1 VGTILVQDQALE
13 DLIGRWCAD
22 LEALVSDDLVIIG
35 IRTGGEALAEQAL
48 LHLRAAG
55 KNVDFGLLDIAL
67 YRDDHG
73 LRTGVPRVLGTDIPH
88 DIDDREILLV
98 DDVFYTGRTIRAALS
113 RLSDLGRPRCVRL
126 ATLARRPGH
135 QVPISPDVVG
145 IDLTDPGRSHRVS
158 LDLTGRRLTLEDG
171 QR

>member
-1 VGTILVQDQALE
+1 MGQILVKDQALE
-13 DLIGRWCAD
+13 DLISRWCAD
-22 LEALVSDDLVIIG
+22 LEALVSDDIVIIG
-35 IRTGGEALAEQAL
+35 IRTGGEGLAERAL
-48 LHLRAAG
+48 LHLRGAG
-55 KNVDFGLLDIAL
+55 KRVDLGLLDIAL

-88 DIDDREILLV
+88 DIDGREVLLI

-135 QVPISPDVVG
+135 QVPIAPDVVAFEVA
-145 IDLTDPGRSHRVS
+145 DPGRSQRVQ
-158 LDLTGRRLTLEDG
+158 LDLATQCLSLEKG
-171 QR
+171 NR

>member
-1 VGTILVQDQALE
+1 MGQILVKDQALE
-13 DLIGRWCAD
+13 ELMDRWCSD

-35 IRTGGEALAEQAL
+35 IRAGGEGLAERVL
-48 LHLRAAG
+48 LHLRGAG
-55 KNVDFGLLDIAL
+55 KRVDLGLLDISL

-88 DIDDREILLV
+88 DIDDREVVLI

-126 ATLARRPGH
+126 ATFARRPGH
-135 QVPISPDVVG
+135 QVPIAPDVVAFEVA
-145 IDLTDPGRSHRVS
+145 DPGRSKRVK
-158 LDLTGRRLTLEDG
+158 LDLSAPCLSLEKG
-171 QR
+171 NR